1 MDACVPGPVVRH
13 CNAAVPRD
21 ESGSRPSGRGFVRLR
36 GQDRFA
42 SVYRR
47 GTRVRRGAIT
57 VIQAPSDAA
66 TPAVGVVASKRI
78 GTAVRRNRA
87 KRRMR
92 EAAARVALTP
102 NTSYVVVAGDD
113 LEDTPFDQIV
123 AWMDEAV
130 TEGQGEPS

>member
-1 MDACVPGPVVRH
+1 M
-13 CNAAVPRD
+13 
-21 ESGSRPSGRGFVRLR
+21 RLR